1 VTEPVALESISA
13 CFRGVIPSPFAT
25 CSPDGVPNITYMSIV
40 QYVDSERVAL
50 SRQFFNKTRANLDV
64 NPVGQV
70 RVVDPDTLEQYELD
84 LEFVHTETQG
94 PTFDAM
100 RANLD
105 AIASQTGMG
114 AVFRLRGVDI
124 HRVLRC
130 ARVGPATDARP
141 SRSERDV
148 LGPLDEFT
156 RQLAACGDYDEASRV
171 ALQALEDLFGFGPS
185 ILLVRDPEA
194 QRLFAVA
201 TNGYPRSGAGAEVP
215 LGTGVI
221 GTAASTGQVICV
233 SNLARSRVM
242 HAAVRS
248 RMESEG
254 DPPANEI
261 PLPGLDQAS
270 SVAAVPLQTPHGVA
284 GVLYLE
290 SDRVGRFGPHNDRL
304 LRIVGR
310 HLAAVLG
317 ALGAEAE
324 ERDVDEPGVA
334 EPAALR
340 EGEPLA
346 VTYYQAD
353 DSVFVEDAYV
363 IKGAAG
369 RILWKMLREHAEM
382 QRATFTN
389 RELRLDESLGL
400 PAGADNLEARL
411 LVLRKRLAG
420 GRFAI
425 ELERVGRG
433 RLALHSPRPLKLS
446 EVRTSGVM
454 SGAHPVGSETS
465 GSAAGPDRTG

>member
-1 VTEPVALESISA
+1 MTQPVALESIAA

-50 SRQFFNKTRANLDV
+50 SRQFFNKTRANLDA

-70 RVVDPDTLEQYELD
+70 RVVDPNTLDQYELD
-84 LEFVHTETQG
+84 LEFVHTETHG

-105 AIASQTGMG
+105 AIASQTGMS

-124 HRVLRC
+124 HRVVRC
-130 ARVGPATDARP
+130 AAVRPATPAQP
-141 SRSERDV
+141 ARSERDMLV
-148 LGPLDEFT
+148 PLDEFT
-156 RQLAACGDYDEASRV
+156 RQLAACGDYDEASQV
-171 ALQALEDLFGFGPS
+171 ALQALQDMFGFAPA

-242 HAAVRS
+242 QAAVRS
-248 RMESEG
+248 RMESDG
-254 DPPANEI
+254 TAPAKDI
-261 PLPGLDQAS
+261 PLPGLQQPG
-270 SVAAVPLQTPHGVA
+270 SVAAVPLQTRHEVT

-290 SDRVGRFGPHNDRL
+290 SESVGRFGPHDDRL
-304 LRIVGR
+304 LRIIGR
-310 HLAAVLG
+310 YLAAALS
-317 ALGAEAE
+317 ALGSKAD
-324 ERDVDEPGVA
+324 ERDTDEPVVA
-334 EPAALR
+334 QPAVLDG
-340 EGEPLA
+340 GEPLS

-353 DSVFVEDAYV
+353 DSVFVDDAYV

-369 RILWKMLREHAEM
+369 RILWKMLRERAEM
-382 QRATFTN
+382 ERTTFTN

-420 GRFAI
+420 GRFGL

-433 RLALHSPRPLKLS
+433 RLALHAQRPMKLS
-446 EVRTSGVM
+446 EVPTSGVM
-454 SGAHPVGSETS
+454 SGAHASP
-465 GSAAGPDRTG
+465 AGPSPTPPDADTG